1 VTANLILLIRRIPWR
16 VLVTILAGVVV
27 VKGACLLSMDL
38 PANSAELAQVVK
50 QGMGMV
56 VVGGVVLIGVVIS

>member
-1 VTANLILLIRRIPWR
+1 MTAKLILLIRRIPWR
-16 VLVTILAGVVV
+16 ALITIVAGAVV
-27 VKGACLLSMDL
+27 VKGAWLLSLGL
-38 PANSAELAQVVK
+38 PADSEALVPAVR